1 MKLKSYYDAE
11 IDVGEDEPLRI
22 GIKRLTWEEAT
33 KLKAA
38 WREAEQKKED
48 EEAWARMLLDVFR
61 RFVKI
66 RSKVVVELEDGEV
79 EVKRGEELLDLFGGR
94 PTILV
99 NIFLKVLAQNSLSEK
114 ERKNLRRLIASSPSS
129 GGSKKEAHGPKPETT
144 AESAEHEDSAVNVG
158 ATSQTRIPSGS
169 TEPGTPSSSSTLA
182 PSLN

>member
-1 MKLKSYYDAE
+1 MKLKSYYDADIE
-11 IDVGEDEPLRI
+11 IGEEEPLKL
-22 GIKRLTWEEAT
+22 GIKRLTFEENT

-48 EEAWARMLLDVFR
+48 EELWGRLLLDTFR
-61 RFVKI
+61 KYIKI
-66 RSKVVVELEDGEV
+66 RSKVIVELDDGEA

-94 PTILV
+94 PAILAT
-99 NIFLKVLAQNSLSEK
+99 IFLRVLAQNSLSEK

-129 GGSKKEAHGPKPETT
+129 GGSKTEAHGPKPETT
-144 AESAEHEDSAVNVG
+144 AESAESEDSAVNVG